1 MNDYEKRSTDLLIA
15 GDTLRKVLLE
25 YSDLPVLIFA
35 GEDANIG
42 DWSYM
47 SCSYCSAEKGE
58 YLDCQQTVND
68 EKCYIDRGEFEEDL
82 ADCYANDDELSNLS
96 DEEYNQFI
104 AEKLAEYEP
113 YWKDCIIVY
122 VNN

>member
-25 YSDLPVLIFA
+25 YPDLPVLIFA

-104 AEKLAEYEP
+104 AEKLAKYEP